1 MGHGCGRGGSRP
13 CPRSVNMEAFLS
25 KQGGRRRWRVEGY
38 VCMYVCMY
46 VYLYICIYIY
56 ICIHTYLCIYI
67 YIYAYVCICA
77 YILPE
82 PSILNILGHGREP
95 PRPQP
100 CPIYLPLRPMTLA
113 VTVFPQAVYAQHT
126 FCLLFVCVSSYMS
139 NTKAQEKVS
148 IEVVHPCL
156 VCFDLGVHSYMPW
169 CSTHVHVCSMS
180 FLKNQ

>member
-1 MGHGCGRGGSRP
+1 
-13 CPRSVNMEAFLS
+13 
-25 KQGGRRRWRVEGY
+25 
-38 VCMYVCMY
+38 MYT
-46 VYLYICIYIY
+46 
-56 ICIHTYLCIYI
+56 HTNL

-180 FLKNQ
+180 FLKNQWKNNENQWKTNEKPSFKNQSPVQLDLL